1 MIILGNINSLKY
13 IQSKSR
19 HVSQQSGSNSFSCRS
34 SFFMSL
40 RDALEIRTRT
50 IYIHPGR
57 RWHKHYLNA

>member
-13 IQSKSR
+13 IQAKAAMFLNR
-19 HVSQQSGSNSFSCRS
+19 AAPIVFSCRS